1 MENLHSIDKI
11 SRKRHTHVLIDRRI
25 SRSILSKD
33 ISRAETEIGSEK
45 KEISKAVSV
54 KEKERPVNC
63 GSLNLQ
69 PCIINRGMKNG
80 QPRAISRVGIPEIY
94 SY

>member
-1 MENLHSIDKI
+1 M
-11 SRKRHTHVLIDRRI
+11 
-25 SRSILSKD
+25 
-33 ISRAETEIGSEK
+33 K
-45 KEISKAVSV
+45 KEIPKAVG
-54 KEKERPVNC
+54 KGKERPVNC

-80 QPRAISRVGIPEIY
+80 QPRAISHVGIPEIY

>member
-1 MENLHSIDKI
+1 MHVD
-11 SRKRHTHVLIDRRI
+11 THLSIDRRV
-25 SRSILSKD
+25 SRSILSRD
-33 ISRAETEIGSEK
+33 ICARAETEIGSEK

>member
-1 MENLHSIDKI
+1 M
-11 SRKRHTHVLIDRRI
+11 
-25 SRSILSKD
+25 
-33 ISRAETEIGSEK
+33 K
-45 KEISKAVSV
+45 KEIPKAVG
-54 KEKERPVNC
+54 KGKERPVNC